1 MKKKGF
7 IIVTLIVFFLGFG
20 PSSVTAED
28 VIKFG
33 IATPLTAGDYKSGQ
47 INVQTAELFIEQI
60 NAKGGLLGKK
70 VVLVKADDEG
80 KPAVGVTAMH
90 RLAKEKV
97 SVIVGVWHS
106 SVVMAQAKVLEQM
119 KVPMILHYS
128 WADELTAG
136 HSPYIYRVGPFN
148 SQIAQLMVPYFE
160 KEGFKTIA
168 VLHETTAFGTG
179 FTDALQKL
187 AEAKGIKIYRT
198 GIPAEAT
205 DIKPQ
210 LLDFK
215 GKDPM
220 PELLVLAVNYQ
231 PTNLAPK
238 QAAEIDL
245 FPKCGVLC
253 AWDWPTY
260 PDFWEVVGENG
271 VGVTYA
277 TFESNKLKL
286 SPLGESFKKEFT
298 EKYKFAP
305 PVFSYFMY
313 DGMMMVAETIKKI
326 NSADPQKIAEA
337 LKDITFDGTTG
348 VVSFERKEGPGPIWN
363 QWMGHQL
370 FIKKLTEFKQ
380 NGEDAEVVYP

>member
-1 MKKKGF
+1 MKR
-7 IIVTLIVFFLGFG
+7 LNLASLGFFVVSMMLVVG
-20 PSSVTAED
+20 QGFAED
-28 VIKFG
+28 VVKFG

-47 INVQTAELFIEQI
+47 INVQTAELFINQI
-60 NAKGGLLGKK
+60 NAQGGLLGKK

-80 KPAVGVTAMH
+80 KPAVGVTAMQ

-97 SVIVGVWHS
+97 SAIVGVWHS
-106 SVVMAQAKVLEQM
+106 SVVMAQAKVIEQM
-119 KVPMILHYS
+119 KVPMLLHYT

-136 HSPYIYRVGPFN
+136 HSDYIYRIGPFN
-148 SQIAQLMVPYFE
+148 SEIARLLVPYLT
-160 KEGFKTIA
+160 KSGFKTIA
-168 VLHETTAFGTG
+168 ILHETTAFGTG

-187 AEAKGIKIYRT
+187 AEEQGIKVYRT

-205 DIKPQ
+205 DLKPQ

-220 PELLVLAVNYQ
+220 PELMVLAVNYQ

-245 FPKCGVLC
+245 YPKCGILC

-260 PDFWEVVGENG
+260 PDFWEVVGEKG
-271 VGVTYA
+271 VGITYA

-286 SPLGESFKKEFT
+286 SPLGESFKKAFSD
-298 EKYKFAP
+298 KYGFAP
-305 PVFSYFMY
+305 PVYTYFMY
-313 DGMMMVAETIKKI
+313 DGMMIVADTIKRI
-326 NSADPQKIAEA
+326 NSADPQKIAAA
-337 LKDITFDGTTG
+337 LKDTKFDGTTG
-348 VVSFERKEGPGPIWN
+348 LITFERKEGPIWN

-370 FIKKLTEFKQ
+370 FVKKLTQFKQ
-380 NGEDAEVVYP
+380 KGEDAEVVYP

>member
-1 MKKKGF
+1 MKRTGLW
-7 IIVTLIVFFLGFG
+7 VVLVFVAAVLLGPNG
-20 PSSVTAED
+20 VGAQD

-47 INVQTAELFIEQI
+47 INVQTAELFIEEI

-80 KPAVGVTAMH
+80 KPAVGVTAMQ
-90 RLAKEKV
+90 RLANEKV
-97 SVIVGVWHS
+97 SAIVGVWHS
-106 SVVMAQAKVLEQM
+106 SVVMAQAKVIEQM
-119 KVPMILHYS
+119 KVPMLLHYT
-128 WADELTAG
+128 WADELTAS
-136 HSPYIYRVGPFN
+136 HSPYIYRIGPFN
-148 SQIAQLMVPYFE
+148 SEIAELMVPYFV
-160 KEGFKTIA
+160 KAGFKTIA
-168 VLHETTAFGTG
+168 ILHETTAFGTG

-187 AEAKGIKIYRT
+187 AEAKGIKVYRT

-205 DIKPQ
+205 DLKPQ

-215 GKDPM
+215 GKNPF

-245 FPKCGVLC
+245 YPKCGILC

-260 PDFWEVVGENG
+260 PDFWEVVGEKG
-271 VGVTYA
+271 AGVTYA
-277 TFESNKLKL
+277 TFESKKLKL
-286 SPLGESFKKEFT
+286 SALGESFKKAFT
-298 EKYKFAP
+298 EKYKFEP
-305 PVFSYFMY
+305 PVYCYFMY
-313 DGMMMVAETIKKI
+313 DGMMIVAETIKRI

-337 LKDITFDGTTG
+337 LKDTKFDGSTG
-348 VVSFERKEGPGPIWN
+348 VITFERKEGPVWN

-370 FIKKLTEFKQ
+370 FVKKLTKFKQ
-380 NGEDAEVVYP
+380 KGEDAEVIYP

>member
-1 MKKKGF
+1 MKRKSWLTVLVLGM
-7 IIVTLIVFFLGFG
+7 VWVWGANLGF
-20 PSSVTAED
+20 AQD

-47 INVQTAELFIEQI
+47 INVQTAELFIEEI

-70 VVLVKADDEG
+70 VALVKADDEG
-80 KPAVGVTAMH
+80 KPAVGVTAMQ
-90 RLAKEKV
+90 RLANEKV
-97 SVIVGVWHS
+97 SAIVGVWHS
-106 SVVMAQAKVLEQM
+106 SVVMAQAKVVEQM
-119 KVPMILHYS
+119 KVPMFLHYT
-128 WADELTAG
+128 WADELTAS

-148 SQIAQLMVPYFE
+148 SEIAQLLVPYLV
-160 KEGFKTIA
+160 KSNLKTIA
-168 VLHETTAFGTG
+168 ILHETTAFGTG
-179 FTDALQKL
+179 FTDALQKFS
-187 AEAKGIKIYRT
+187 EAKGIKVYRT

-215 GKDPM
+215 GKSPM
-220 PELLVLAVNYQ
+220 PQLLVLAVNYQ

-245 FPKCGVLC
+245 YPKCGVLC
-253 AWDWPTY
+253 TWDWPTY
-260 PDFWEVVGENG
+260 PDFWEVVGEKG

-286 SPLGESFKKEFT
+286 SPLGENFKKAFT
-298 EKYKFAP
+298 AKYKFAP

-313 DGMMMVAETIKKI
+313 DGMMIVADTIKRIK
-326 NSADPQKIAEA
+326 SADPVKIAEA
-337 LKDITFDGTTG
+337 LKDTKFAGTTG
-348 VVSFERKEGPGPIWN
+348 QITFERKEGPVWN

-370 FIKKLTEFKQ
+370 FIKKFTAFKQ
-380 NGEDAEVVYP
+380 KGEDADVIYP

>member
-1 MKKKGF
+1 MKRTALL
-7 IIVTLIVFFLGFG
+7 IAAAIVLFFGFG
-20 PSSVTAED
+20 SSPAVAQD

-70 VVLVKADDEG
+70 VALVKADDEG
-80 KPAVGVTAMH
+80 KPAVGVTAMQ
-90 RLAKEKV
+90 RLASEKV
-97 SVIVGVWHS
+97 SAIVGVWHS
-106 SVVMAQAKVLEQM
+106 SVVMAQAKVIEQM

-160 KEGFKTIA
+160 KAGLKTIA

-179 FTDALQKL
+179 FTDALQKF
-187 AEAKGIKIYRT
+187 AEAKGIKVYRT

-205 DIKPQ
+205 DLKPQ

-215 GKDPM
+215 GKSPA
-220 PELLVLAVNYQ
+220 PELMVLAVNYQ

-245 FPKCGVLC
+245 YPKTGILC

-260 PDFWEVVGENG
+260 PDFWEVVGEKG

-277 TFESNKLKL
+277 TFESKKLKL
-286 SPLGESFKKEFT
+286 SPLGESFKKAFT
-298 EKYKFAP
+298 DKYKFEP
-305 PVFSYFMY
+305 PVYCYFMY

-337 LKDITFDGTTG
+337 LKDIKFDGTTG
-348 VVSFERKEGPGPIWN
+348 MMSFERKEGPVWN

-370 FIKKLTEFKQ
+370 FVKKLTQFKQ
-380 NGEDAEVVYP
+380 KGEDADVVYP

>member
-1 MKKKGF
+1 MEKKCF
-7 IIVTLIVFFLGFG
+7 LIITVVAFLLGFSN
-20 PSSVTAED
+20 SSVTAQD

-47 INVQTAELFIEQI
+47 INLQTAELFIEQI

-90 RLAKEKV
+90 RLAKENV

-106 SVVMAQAKVLEQM
+106 SVVMAQAKVIEQM

-128 WADELTAG
+128 WADELTSG
-136 HSPYIYRVGPFN
+136 HSPFIYRVGPFN

-168 VLHETTAFGTG
+168 ILHETTAFGTG
-179 FTDALQKL
+179 FTDALQQL
-187 AEAKGIKIYRT
+187 AEAKGIKVYRT

-205 DIKPQ
+205 DLKPQ
-210 LLDFK
+210 LLGFK
-215 GKDPM
+215 GRNPV

-245 FPKCGVLC
+245 FPKTGVLC

-277 TFESNKLKL
+277 TFESEKLKL
-286 SPLGESFKKEFT
+286 SPLGESFKKEFS
-298 EKYKFAP
+298 EKYKFTP

-326 NSADPQKIAEA
+326 NSADPEKIAEA

-348 VVSFERKEGPGPIWN
+348 IVSFERKDGPVWN

-370 FIKKLTEFKQ
+370 FIKKLTEYKQ
-380 NGEDAEVVYP
+380 KGEDAKVVYP

>member
-1 MKKKGF
+1 MKRKSWLTVLVLGM
-7 IIVTLIVFFLGFG
+7 VWVWGANLGF
-20 PSSVTAED
+20 AQD

-47 INVQTAELFIEQI
+47 INVQTAELFIEEI

-70 VVLVKADDEG
+70 VALVKADDEG
-80 KPAVGVTAMH
+80 KPAVGVTAMQ
-90 RLAKEKV
+90 RLANEKV
-97 SVIVGVWHS
+97 SAIVGVWHS
-106 SVVMAQAKVLEQM
+106 SVVMAQAKVVEQM
-119 KVPMILHYS
+119 KVPMFLHYT
-128 WADELTAG
+128 WADELTAS

-148 SQIAQLMVPYFE
+148 SEIAQLLVPYLV
-160 KEGFKTIA
+160 KSNLKTIA
-168 VLHETTAFGTG
+168 ILHETTAFGTG
-179 FTDALQKL
+179 FTDALQKFS
-187 AEAKGIKIYRT
+187 EAKGIKVYRT

-215 GKDPM
+215 GKSPM
-220 PELLVLAVNYQ
+220 PQLLVLAVNYQ

-245 FPKCGVLC
+245 YPKCGVLC
-253 AWDWPTY
+253 TWDWPTY
-260 PDFWEVVGENG
+260 PDFWEVVGEKG

-286 SPLGESFKKEFT
+286 SPLGENFKKAFT
-298 EKYKFAP
+298 AKYKFAP

-313 DGMMMVAETIKKI
+313 DGMMIVADTIKRIK
-326 NSADPQKIAEA
+326 SADPVKIAEA
-337 LKDITFDGTTG
+337 LKDTKFAGTTG
-348 VVSFERKEGPGPIWN
+348 QITFERKEGPVWK

-370 FIKKLTEFKQ
+370 FVKKFTKFKQ
-380 NGEDAEVVYP
+380 KGEDADVIYP